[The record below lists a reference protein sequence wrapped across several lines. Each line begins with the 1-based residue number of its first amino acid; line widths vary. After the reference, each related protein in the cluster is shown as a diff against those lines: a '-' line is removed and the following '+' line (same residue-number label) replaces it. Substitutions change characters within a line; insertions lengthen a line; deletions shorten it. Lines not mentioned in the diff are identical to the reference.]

1 MWRDESIVRI
11 DSGLLFSEAVNFGGV
26 LHLSGQVAV
35 DSAGQPFDVQI
46 GEILSRIDTL
56 LVRGESSRNRLL
68 SAMVHLT
75 SREHLD
81 NLNRAWAEWLPAGE
95 APARTTVIAPLV
107 APEFLVEITVTA
119 AILGEKKH
127 G

>member
-1 MWRDESIVRI
+1 MR
-11 DSGLLFSEAVNFGGV
+11 LLSREAVNFGGAF
-26 LHLSGQVAV
+26 HLSGQVAV
-35 DSAGQPFDVQI
+35 DSAGQPFDAQI

-56 LVRGESSRNRLL
+56 LVRGKSGRDRLL

-81 NLNRAWAEWLPAGE
+81 NSIRAWAEWLPAGR
-95 APARTTVIAPLV
+95 APVRTTVIAPLV

-119 AILGEKKH
+119 AVLGEKIH